1 MRIEEEISSLKKN
14 LTSCERLDQ
23 PQRHS
28 MIYINPK
35 VSVKDFHPSKSKLK
49 FLKSLVFPTL
59 KGIEDQDQQSGGLLD
74 PMDKVE
80 IAEEF
85 DDEPQIEDVNEDE
98 ESLSKLYKDFRES
111 FISREGSRRPSFL

>member
-1 MRIEEEISSLKKN
+1 M
-14 LTSCERLDQ
+14 
-23 PQRHS
+23 
-28 MIYINPK
+28 
-35 VSVKDFHPSKSKLK
+35 SVKDFHPSKSKPLL
-49 FLKSLVFPTL
+49 LKSLVFPTL
-59 KGIEDQDQQSGGLLD
+59 KGIEDQDQQSGGVVD

-85 DDEPQIEDVNEDE
+85 DDEPQIEDVNDDE